1 MQKKG
6 DNMNYEVV
14 ADKDFPAEWRVEA
27 IDNKSGDIHV
37 AVFSGPN
44 AEQQAHQYMAWK
56 NHEPP
61 K

>member
-1 MQKKG
+1 
-6 DNMNYEVV
+6 MNYEVV